1 MGRSLKAAKNA
12 GTRFERLVADY
23 LNQHVDDRID
33 RRVKT
38 GALDKGDIAGVRAHG
53 QRVVIEC
60 KDKAR
65 ISVGE
70 WIGEAEAE
78 RVNDAGLAGM
88 VAYKRIGRGA
98 PGDQLVVMT
107 LADLAA
113 LLSGQRPPISP
124 PATAARGT
132 QEESSNHHA

>member
-23 LNQHVDDRID
+23 LNQHVDDHID

-38 GALDKGDIAGVRAHG
+38 GALDKGDIAGVRVHG
-53 QRVVIEC
+53 QRVVLEC
-60 KDKAR
+60 KDTAKLELSGF
-65 ISVGE
+65 IK
-70 WIGEAEAE
+70 EAEAE
-78 RVNDAGLAGM
+78 RVNDSALAGA
-88 VAYKRIGRGA
+88 VVFKRVGSRN
-98 PGDQLVVMT
+98 PHDQVVLMT

-113 LLSGQRPPISP
+113 LLAGTRPTDSP
-124 PATAARGT
+124 PATAARAP